1 MTVVLLFA
9 SFGLV
14 LGGAL
19 LFTNAVEWA
28 GHQLGL
34 GTGAVGSILAAV
46 ATALPESTIPIVAIL
61 KGTDETEQV
70 AIGAIVGAPF
80 MLATIAMMLVGIAA
94 HGFSGRRPQDERI
107 RAHEATLRRDLLFF
121 LAIFGVALALG
132 IAGVRVL
139 NYSVAPILVLVYFA
153 YVAWTLRRG
162 GEKQERTE
170 LSPLYFDLT
179 RHDPPAK
186 WQVAP
191 QLAVA
196 IAAIILGAHLFVE
209 QLTAIAEAIGI
220 APLVLAL
227 VIAPLATELPEKVN
241 SFIWMREGKDALALG
256 NITGAMVF
264 QSSLPVAV
272 GLAFTSWKFGT
283 ETILASAFA
292 LAGGAVAM
300 WAGLR
305 AERFDRRSIAAWAG
319 MFTAF
324 VAYVAVSAG

>member
-1 MTVVLLFA
+1 MTALVLLA
-9 SFGLV
+9 SFALV

-34 GTGAVGSILAAV
+34 GAGAVGSILAAV
-46 ATALPESTIPIVAIL
+46 ATALPEATIPVVAIL
-61 KGTDETEQV
+61 KGTAEAEQV

-94 HGFSGRRPQDERI
+94 HGFSGRRPQNERI

-121 LAIFGVALALG
+121 LGVFGIALAAG
-132 IAGVRVL
+132 IGGVRVL
-139 NYSVAPILVLVYFA
+139 NYALAPLLPLAYLV
-153 YVAWTLRRG
+153 YVAWTVRRG
-162 GEKQERTE
+162 GKKQERTE

-179 RHDPPAK
+179 RRDPPAK

-196 IAAIILGAHLFVE
+196 IGAIVFGAHLFVDE
-209 QLTAIAEAIGI
+209 LTAIAEALGI

-256 NITGAMVF
+256 NITGAMAF

-272 GLAFTSWKFGT
+272 GLAFTSWHFGA
-283 ETILASAFA
+283 ETILASGFA
-292 LAGGAVAM
+292 LAGGAVAL
-300 WAGLR
+300 WAGLH
-305 AERFDRRSIAAWAG
+305 AERFHWHSIGAWGA
-319 MFTAF
+319 MFAAF
-324 VAYVAVSAG
+324 VAYIVLTAG